1 MSPPDTHLLSNWL
14 GSLGRKYALGHLA
27 LDDAGICVLSY
38 GSSFDIIIQA
48 IGGDDTVLIEIPLV
62 SVPGVGRE
70 AFFRRV
76 LSLNH
81 RGEAT
86 RGASLSLNEQSQTV
100 MLGWLGP
107 IAQLD
112 ELAFEQLIGN
122 LIDCAEA
129 VRPLLD
135 QVDPAHPI
143 AASAAQGAR
152 LGEEAIRGTLPA
164 EGYEHGAGHARD
176 PGLGLRPGFLRG

>member
-1 MSPPDTHLLSNWL
+1 MPPPDNHLLNNWL
-14 GSLGRKYALGHLA
+14 DALGRKYALGTLA
-27 LDDAGICVLSY
+27 LDDAGVCVLSY
-38 GSSFDIIIQA
+38 GSTFDIIIQA
-48 IGGDDTVLIEIPLV
+48 ISGDDTVLIEIPLMA
-62 SVPGVGRE
+62 VPGVGRE

-76 LSLNH
+76 LTLNH

-100 MLGWLGP
+100 MLGWLAP

-122 LIDCAEA
+122 LIDCAES

-135 QVDPAHPI
+135 QVAPPI

-152 LGEEAIRGTLPA
+152 LGAETIRGALPA
-164 EGYEHGAGHARD
+164 EGHEHGADHARD
-176 PGLGLRPGFLRG
+176 PWLGLRPGFLRG